1 MKRLLPT
8 SMAGWLILVIVFGL
22 VVSQAVT
29 IAIHYNSRRDAQL
42 LLENVRIVE
51 RVVALTRIIN
61 LLPLEQRP
69 AIAVGVSRSGLIVTW
84 EPKSAVN
91 AGKPRNDRAQ
101 LLVEVLDRRHEDLP
115 LRAIEADYFAA
126 PLSLPLAGDL
136 FGRLFGERNNDL
148 RGALRQVLDSSPH
161 QALYVVSLQ
170 LADDTWVNIAAPDVQ
185 TVPAW
190 SSATTAL
197 IVGTLIVVIALSII
211 GIRHLTAPLRTLTQA
226 ADRLG
231 RNVNSPPLPEAGSPD
246 VIQAIRSFNGMQDRI
261 RRFVEDRTRLI
272 AAISHDLR
280 TPITRLRLRAELIGD
295 SEQQQKMLADLAEM
309 ETMIASTL
317 NFAREEANPEP
328 RQEIDLRQLLQVLYM
343 DSTGT
348 SFAVELPADHPAV
361 LEGQPVALRR
371 GFANLIGNAIRYGEG
386 ARVTLSGDDANLTVH
401 VDDDGPGIHEDQ
413 LEKVFR
419 PFYRLDSSRSR
430 DTGGT
435 GLGLSVARGVFRAH
449 GGDVV
454 LANRPDGGL
463 RATVTLPR
471 LKP

>member
-1 MKRLLPT
+1 
-8 SMAGWLILVIVFGL
+8 
-22 VVSQAVT
+22 
-29 IAIHYNSRRDAQL
+29 
-42 LLENVRIVE
+42 
-51 RVVALTRIIN
+51 
-61 LLPLEQRP
+61 
-69 AIAVGVSRSGLIVTW
+69 
-84 EPKSAVN
+84 
-91 AGKPRNDRAQ
+91 
-101 LLVEVLDRRHEDLP
+101 
-115 LRAIEADYFAA
+115 
-126 PLSLPLAGDL
+126 L
-136 FGRLFGERNNDL
+136 FSERNNDL
-148 RGALRQVLDSSPH
+148 RGALRQVLDNNPDE
-161 QALYVVSLQ
+161 AVYVVSLQ
-170 LADDTWVNIAAPDVQ
+170 LADDTWVNIAAPDVE

-197 IVGTLIVVIALSII
+197 IIGTLVVFIGLSIL

-231 RNVNSPPLPEAGSPD
+231 RNVNSPPLQEAGSPD
-246 VIQAIRSFNGMQDRI
+246 VIQAIRAFNGMQDRI

-280 TPITRLRLRAELIGD
+280 TPITRLRLRAQLIDD
-295 SEQQQKMLADLAEM
+295 SEQQQKMLTDLAEM

-328 RQEIDLRQLLQVLYM
+328 RQEIDLRQLLQTLCAEIANA
-343 DSTGT
+343 DLT
-348 SFAVELPADHPAV
+348 VELPAGLPAT

-371 GFANLIGNAIRYGEG
+371 GFTNLIGNAIRYGAR
-386 ARVTLSGDDANLTVH
+386 ARVALSGDDANLTVH
-401 VDDDGPGIHEDQ
+401 VEDEGPGIPEVEI
-413 LEKVFR
+413 EKVFK
-419 PFYRLDSSRSR
+419 PFYRLDQSRSR

-454 LANRPDGGL
+454 LANRPGSGL